1 MPVAKN
7 SPALGGFHL
16 KWYLKRAGGPN
27 EGEQMDQSR
36 YNTSHVWK
44 PAEKLSSHRNLV
56 MTNLMNMV
64 ADSKKIG
71 IKMEK
76 LWGAFLQQRWTDEII
91 KRSPCLSD
99 LQMIEVI
106 TKTRSDLKIGFVIQ
120 PCCFDEDS
128 TMFAFELFAILK
140 NCPSHL
146 LETWRLSKF
155 LEHLLDNYN
164 LRTVIAST
172 LHTTIQSDKSKSIEL
187 SMWYKRLDER
197 YNISL
202 GKTIVGLS
210 GNDQLAQ
217 LSALDLPYLEDYK
230 QSISQCLEGG
240 LCDLVSSREGNVHKH
255 PDPSLDSFL
264 FRGINISSQP
274 PSSCDREK
282 TDCLHPV
289 LCF

>member
-1 MPVAKN
+1 MTFRN
-7 SPALGGFHL
+7 SV
-16 KWYLKRAGGPN
+16 N
-27 EGEQMDQSR
+27 Q
-36 YNTSHVWK
+36 
-44 PAEKLSSHRNLV
+44 
-56 MTNLMNMV
+56 
-64 ADSKKIG
+64 
-71 IKMEK
+71 
-76 LWGAFLQQRWTDEII
+76 
-91 KRSPCLSD
+91 SPCLND

-128 TMFAFELFAILK
+128 TMFALELFAILK

-155 LEHLLDNYN
+155 LEHLLYNYN
-164 LRTVIAST
+164 LRTVMAST

-210 GNDQLAQ
+210 GTDQLAQ

-230 QSISQCLEGG
+230 QSISRCLEGG
-240 LCDLVSSREGNVHKH
+240 LCDSLTDVVSSREGNVHKH
-255 PDPSLDSFL
+255 PES
-264 FRGINISSQP
+264 
-274 PSSCDREK
+274 
-282 TDCLHPV
+282 
-289 LCF
+289 